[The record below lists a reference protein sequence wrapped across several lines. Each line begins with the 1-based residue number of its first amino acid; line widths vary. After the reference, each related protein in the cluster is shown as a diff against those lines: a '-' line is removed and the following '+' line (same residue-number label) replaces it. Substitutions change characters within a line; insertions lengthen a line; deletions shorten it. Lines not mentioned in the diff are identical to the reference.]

1 MNRVYALSS
10 RKSAALGALLF
21 ILVLGLLAT
30 LVDWTLVG
38 RILTRA
44 DAIRLVAATAL
55 LTLGYAA
62 YALRWRYLIKD
73 QPALSV
79 TFHNANI
86 GSMVNALLPGRPGDA
101 VRTLLLAGNCNLP
114 ALEVASSVVVERWYE
129 QIMRL
134 AALGGALMLGIGA
147 GVTGMTAL
155 GSLLYLTAS
164 YLTMIFL
171 LQRRAWILQK
181 APPLA
186 SHLPRVSEENARQWL
201 SNLIDGLSGISQPRR
216 LLAALLWSTLSWT
229 CFWGFHYLCLEALH
243 PQLTINSSLA
253 ISLATLALVP
263 PSATTAPGVYQVSMV
278 VPLALLG
285 YNRHMLT
292 SYGLVMNVLEMAI
305 VVLLGVSGM
314 LSAGLPVNELV
325 QRAKDAFA
333 AEQSRLPPK

>member
-1 MNRVYALSS
+1 MNRAFVLSS

-30 LVDWTLVG
+30 LVDWPLVVK
-38 RILTRA
+38 ILTRA
-44 DAIRLVAATAL
+44 DFIQLTAATTL
-55 LTLGYAA
+55 LMFGYTA
-62 YALRWRYLIKD
+62 YALRWRYLIKHR
-73 QPALSV
+73 PTLSA

-101 VRTLLLAGNCNLP
+101 VRTLLLAGKCNLP

-134 AALGGALMLGIGA
+134 AAIGGALMLGVGA
-147 GVTGMTAL
+147 GVTGLTAL

-164 YLTMIFL
+164 YLIMIFL
-171 LQRRAWILQK
+171 LQNRAWVLKK

-186 SHLPRVSEENARQWL
+186 ARLPRVSEESAHQWL

-216 LLAALLWSTLSWT
+216 LLVALLWSILSWM

-243 PQLTINSSLA
+243 PQLNINSSLA

-263 PSATTAPGVYQVSMV
+263 PSATTAPGVYQMSMV
-278 VPLALLG
+278 IPLALLG

-292 SYGLVMNVLEMAI
+292 SYGLVMNVLEMLI
-305 VVLLGVSGM
+305 VVLLGVLGM
-314 LSAGLPVNELV
+314 FSAGIPARELI

-333 AEQSRLPPK
+333 AEQNRE

>member
-1 MNRVYALSS
+1 MNRVYVLSS
-10 RKSAALGALLF
+10 RKTAALGALLF
-21 ILVLGLLAT
+21 IIILGLLVT
-30 LVDWTLVG
+30 LVDWSLVSKTLA
-38 RILTRA
+38 RA
-44 DAIRLVAATAL
+44 DVARLAAATASL
-55 LTLGYAA
+55 ILGYAV
-62 YALRWRYLIKD
+62 YALRWRYLIKGR
-73 QPALSV
+73 PTLSAA
-79 TFHNANI
+79 FHNANI

-101 VRTLLLAGNCNLP
+101 VRTLLLAGKCNLP
-114 ALEVASSVVVERWYE
+114 TLEVASSVVVERWYE

-134 AALGGALMLGIGA
+134 AALGGALILGVGA
-147 GVTGMTAL
+147 GITGLTAL

-164 YLTMIFL
+164 YLIMIFL
-171 LQRRAWILQK
+171 LQRRVWVLQK

-186 SHLPRVSEENARQWL
+186 ARLPRVSEESARQWL
-201 SNLIDGLSGISQPRR
+201 SNLIDGLSGVSQPRR

-229 CFWGFHYLCLEALH
+229 FFWGFHYLCLEALH

-278 VPLALLG
+278 IPLALLG

-292 SYGLVMNVLEMAI
+292 SYGLVMNVLEMLI
-305 VVLLGVSGM
+305 VVLLGVFGM